1 VSGREPGAQQPLI
14 QEVAAKY
21 ARLNTPIL
29 ATLELTYRCNLK
41 CGHCYNDRLENDE
54 LTFDEWR
61 EVLTQLKAAG
71 IIFLTFTGGEILLEP
86 DALAIVRYAR
96 DSGFRVGLLTNGTL
110 VTPDIARAIAELKPF
125 SMVTSLYGAT
135 AATHES
141 ITKVPGSFE
150 ATLQGIRLLVG
161 AGLVPIVQTLVMNN
175 NLEELPRIK
184 ELVAQ
189 LGADSTIY
197 LEMTPSRSGSGYP
210 LEYEP
215 DFAGL
220 ASCGMPPNSFGSG
233 SKEGKLLC
241 QAGKSSCSISPSGDV
256 YPCVLFPLKLG
267 NIRQTSFDSMWR
279 LEPCAE
285 LRYLRSMRRSD
296 LYACSE
302 CELSAYCKRC
312 TGVAYLESGCINGP
326 SPSACRQA
334 QKRWRL
340 TQATEV
346 KSCQESPTLNL
357 I

>member
-1 VSGREPGAQQPLI
+1 MSGREPGAQQLLI

-54 LTFDEWR
+54 LTLDEWK
-61 EVLTQLKAAG
+61 EVLPQLKAAG

-86 DALAIVRYAR
+86 DMLATVRYAR
-96 DSGFRVGLLTNGTL
+96 DSGFRVGLLTNCTL
-110 VTPDIARAIAELKPF
+110 VTLDIARAIAELEPF
-125 SMVTSLYGAT
+125 SVVTSLYGVT

-141 ITKVPGSFE
+141 VTGVPGSFE

-161 AGLVPIVQTLVMNN
+161 AGLVPIVQTVGMNS

-215 DFAGL
+215 DFTGL
-220 ASCGMPPNSFGSG
+220 VNCGIPPDSFGSR

-312 TGVAYLESGCINGP
+312 TGVAYLESGCVNGP

-346 KSCQESPTLNL
+346 KSC
-357 I
+357 

>member
-1 VSGREPGAQQPLI
+1 M

-21 ARLNTPIL
+21 ARHNAPIL

-54 LTFDEWR
+54 LTFDEWKKI
-61 EVLTQLKAAG
+61 LPQLKTAG
-71 IIFLTFTGGEILLEP
+71 VIFLTFTGGEILLEP
-86 DALAIVRYAR
+86 DMLIVARHAR
-96 DSGFRVGLLTNGTL
+96 DSGFRVGLLTNCTL
-110 VTPDIARAIAELKPF
+110 VTPDIARAIVELKPF
-125 SMVTSLYGAT
+125 SLVTSLYGAT

-141 ITKVPGSFE
+141 VTKVPGSFE
-150 ATLQGIRLLVG
+150 DTLEGISLLVG
-161 AGLVPIVQTLVMNN
+161 AGLVPIVQTVGMNN

-184 ELVAQ
+184 ELVEQ

-197 LEMTPSRSGSGYP
+197 LEMTPSRSGSEYP

-220 ASCGMPPNSFGSG
+220 VNCGIQPDSFGSR

-256 YPCVLFPLKLG
+256 YPCVLFPFKLG

-302 CELSAYCKRC
+302 CDLSAYCKRC
-312 TGVAYLESGCINGP
+312 TGVAYLESGRINGP
-326 SPSACRQA
+326 STSACRQA

-357 I
+357 R